1 MSAKYK
7 GLNKKK
13 KYPGLNLA
21 ENPPFSVKVYDELK
35 WPDKIP
41 ATLMTKKDKNKT

>member
-1 MSAKYK
+1 MFAKYK
-7 GLNKKK
+7 GVNKKK